1 MSTFKLDGK
10 LYNVGNYG
18 SSLGS
23 GELRELAEK
32 SNLSPSAVLEKF
44 KSAGGSASD
53 AAKAV
58 AKQPSTPPP
67 NNEPTVPQ
75 AGGVLDWQE
84 ILSAQAAAQQK
95 TTETL
100 FKNLYDFQE
109 GIEATKNLGLTSAET
124 IRSEANKEIARI
136 EADSRNYG
144 YDLGLQGTK
153 YTADKESEWR
163 QAVAT
168 IETEGKTRLQ
178 DIINA
183 GLARVAE
190 IEGQSARDVAE
201 TTGGY
206 SLRSMQER
214 TAADRD
220 IGRMQLAGSMYGL
233 IGSVFG
239 G

>member
-1 MSTFKLDGK
+1 MSTFYAKGK
-10 LYNVGNYG
+10 AYDVSDFGNN
-18 SSLGS
+18 LGA
-23 GELRELAEK
+23 GELTELVNK
-32 SNLSPSAVLEKF
+32 SGLSASALLDKF
-44 KSAGGSASD
+44 KSAGGSISSSAR
-53 AAKAV
+53 AMG
-58 AKQPSTPPP
+58 STGT
-67 NNEPTVPQ
+67 PTSTTTTTP
-75 AGGVLDWQE
+75 ADGGVPNWREQLD
-84 ILSAQAAAQQK
+84 AQ
-95 TTETL
+95 TEATNML

-109 GIEATKNLGLTSAET
+109 GIELTKNYGLTSAET
-124 IRSEANKEIARI
+124 IRGEANKEIAKI

-163 QAVAT
+163 QAVAN
-168 IETEGKTRLQ
+168 IETEGKVRLQ

-190 IEGQSARDVAE
+190 IEGQSAKDVADV
-201 TTGGY
+201 TGGY
-206 SLRSMQER
+206 NLRSMQER
-214 TAADRD
+214 TKADRD